1 MQAQKLGCTL
11 ENHKKTCIFSRFALI
26 LYDITDIMDKLIT
39 DEQLQQAAAEGM
51 DAFLQVFADAYLNR
65 VDGELTAETMPR
77 LTGSQHV
84 LLGYSI
90 LHEELMDGGFCQL
103 IQNGYGPYIFDNPFA
118 KAMRMWELKEFSKVI
133 YKAKEV
139 YDEHKADLTRERTDE
154 EFMAMYE
161 QYPQFD
167 DLEDYFIENEEE
179 ITAAIA
185 YYVDEHIEEFLI

>member
-1 MQAQKLGCTL
+1 
-11 ENHKKTCIFSRFALI
+11 
-26 LYDITDIMDKLIT
+26 MDKLIT

-51 DAFLQVFADAYLNR
+51 DAFLKVFADAYLRR

-118 KAMRMWELKEFSKVI
+118 KAMRLWGMRNECCGGYVAAEDRAQAQKRSGIVMQDAL
-133 YKAKEV
+133 ANG
-139 YDEHKADLTRERTDE
+139 ADTV
-154 EFMAMYE
+154 
-161 QYPQFD
+161 
-167 DLEDYFIENEEE
+167 
-179 ITAAIA
+179 ITACPLCLYNLKKNGGTALPVVYFTELLA
-185 YYVDEHIEEFLI
+185 EALGVK